1 MVVRPQT
8 RRRVMALGFLAA
20 LVVLT
25 WKSWAQAP
33 LLPDFPKP
41 KPDLANIRYGPHE
54 RHVLDL
60 WTAKSRAGKAAPA
73 PLIVFFHGGAFR
85 LGDKSSVPGWLV
97 VRCLSEGISVASAN
111 YRLSDTAAFPGPM
124 LDGARAIQYLRSRA
138 KEFGIDPAR
147 IGASGSSAGAGIA
160 LWIGF
165 HDDLADPRSPDPVAR
180 QSTRLACLGL
190 DGAQTSY
197 DPRFIKQIIGGRA
210 HEHSAL
216 KQFYGLADSELDS
229 PRAHKLY
236 EAASPIN
243 FATADDPPVILFY
256 AEPDGPLPAD
266 AKPGQGIH
274 HPRFGA
280 ALKAKLDPMGVECL
294 VRHSKDFPKHEDP
307 REREFREMTEFF
319 ARQLVSRDS
328 KP

>member
-160 LWIGF
+160 SGS
-165 HDDLADPRSPDPVAR
+165 ASTTTSPTPGAPTRSPAR
-180 QSTRLACLGL
+180 APGSLAWASTA
-190 DGAQTSY
+190 
-197 DPRFIKQIIGGRA
+197 PRRRMTPGSSSRSSA
-210 HEHSAL
+210 AARHEHSAL

-319 ARQLVSRDS
+319 ARQLMSRDS